1 MGKIWAWLKN
11 RWAEKGTK
19 AAVVSVIAGIGA
31 HFGFD
36 LTMEQQ
42 LAIVAVLG
50 IFVSGVAG
58 ATKTAKAPD
67 RDD

>member
-1 MGKIWAWLKN
+1 MGKIWNWLKN
-11 RWAEKGTK
+11 RWKEKGTK
-19 AAVVSVIAGIGA
+19 AAIGSIIAGVAA

-36 LTMEQQ
+36 LTPEQQ
-42 LAIVAVLG
+42 LAIIAVLG

-67 RDD
+67 RDE